1 MMDAMLQLSAV
12 TTKTVPWLQ
21 NACNRMEYQNAK
33 MCVRILFV
41 VLMQNVLLMTTEV
54 VVSAG
59 QVMKEIQ
66 MTYM

>member
-12 TTKTVPWLQ
+12 TMKTVQWLQ
-21 NACNRMEYQNAK
+21 SAHNQMEYQSAK
-33 MCVRILFV
+33 MCVRTLFV

-59 QVMKEIQ
+59 QVMKEIR
-66 MTYM
+66 MTFM

>member
-1 MMDAMLQLSAV
+1 M
-12 TTKTVPWLQ
+12 
-21 NACNRMEYQNAK
+21 
-33 MCVRILFV
+33 

-66 MTYM
+66 MTFV